1 MENKLVHRLPDSYRK
16 PVRGREEETA
26 TNTWRLFSLTEQQAD
41 ACSEECGYLFDM
53 LDISE
58 CTGDALNRTGVM
70 YGCHRRACTSDD
82 VYRAELLAKIASYFS
97 DASADT
103 ILQAA
108 ANAFGLEVGELYFK
122 ETRPATVQIHI
133 RSPDVLDKLPVTLL
147 QLKTFLSGLLAVGVG
162 LEEDI
167 LVDGT
172 FLYCAAGEE
181 QDDDLTGTGY
191 NESTATFGTVE

>member
-58 CTGDALNRTGVM
+58 CTGDALHRTGKM
-70 YGCHRRACTSDD
+70 YGCQRRAGTSDD

-108 ANAFGLEVGELYFK
+108 ANTFGLEVGELYFK
-122 ETRPATVQIHI
+122 ETKPATVQIHL
-133 RSPDVLDKLPVTLL
+133 RSPDVLDKLPVTL
-147 QLKTFLSGLLAVGVG
+147 LKTFLSGLLAVGVG

-181 QDDDLTGTGY
+181 QDDDLMGTGY